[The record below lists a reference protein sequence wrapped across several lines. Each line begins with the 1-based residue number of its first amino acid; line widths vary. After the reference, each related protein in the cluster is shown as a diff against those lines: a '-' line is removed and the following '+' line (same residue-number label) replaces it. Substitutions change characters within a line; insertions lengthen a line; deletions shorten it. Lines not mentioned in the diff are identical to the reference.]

1 MKTGISWWALTTC
14 FLFCWGLEGCCL
26 WDRRAG
32 KQALRK
38 LWTWK
43 TQGRALI
50 LTAVLFFSYT
60 SHNITGIDEAR
71 QLKQNTQAL
80 EITQRRESLTS
91 LGEQY
96 FKDKRLGFYLGFTE
110 SWLFHGCLTSA
121 AFICLGDTYIALSF
135 LWCLCVRFANCYLN
149 IKQLFQ
155 VQRLEKKYSHSWMD
169 LISFLR

>member
-1 MKTGISWWALTTC
+1 MALVPHLTLQSAHSEEHFLFVPARDSPMLTT
-14 FLFCWGLEGCCL
+14 
-26 WDRRAG
+26 
-32 KQALRK
+32 
-38 LWTWK
+38 
-43 TQGRALI
+43 LI

-110 SWLFHGCLTSA
+110 S
-121 AFICLGDTYIALSF
+121 
-135 LWCLCVRFANCYLN
+135 
-149 IKQLFQ
+149 
-155 VQRLEKKYSHSWMD
+155 
-169 LISFLR
+169 